1 MENSIMLHNFSP
13 ADLEELIKK
22 VVGEQLVE
30 FRKNLSTKKPEELL
44 IRVVQTF
51 ENKCYYIVELDK
63 KRKNNRLWNWYSCL
77 L

>member
-1 MENSIMLHNFSP
+1 MLHNFSP